1 MVVVVVTLLVAV
13 VVVGVVLSRMTSR
26 RKKDAV
32 ESLEA
37 ERKAIESQTILDIV
51 AEEVADL
58 GLRDIEG
65 STGIP
70 PGALLRGWSDADPAL
85 HAEERSHLRFT
96 LRDGISAEDAE
107 IGDVRLE
114 RTDPDTS
121 DPTVDDAGG
130 DDIPETPVD
139 GT

>member
-1 MVVVVVTLLVAV
+1 MVVVVVALLIAV
-13 VVVGVVLSRMTSR
+13 VVVGVVLSRMTSQ

-51 AEEVADL
+51 AAEVADL
-58 GLRDIEG
+58 GLRDIDG
-65 STGIP
+65 SADIP
-70 PGALLRGWSDADPAL
+70 PGALLRGWSDADPTL
-85 HAEERSHLRFT
+85 HAEQRSHLRFVV
-96 LRDGISAEDAE
+96 RDGIGAEDAE

-114 RTDPDTS
+114 RSDPATS

-130 DDIPETPVD
+130 DETPTD
-139 GT
+139 GS

>member
-1 MVVVVVTLLVAV
+1 MVVVVVALLVAV

-51 AEEVADL
+51 AAEVADL
-58 GLRDIEG
+58 GLRDIQG
-65 STGIP
+65 SAGVP
-70 PGALLRGWSDADPAL
+70 PGSLLRGWSDADPAL
-85 HAEERSHLRFT
+85 HAEQRQHLRFVV
-96 LRDGISAEDAE
+96 RDGIVAENAE

-114 RTDPDTS
+114 RTDPTAS
-121 DPTVDDAGG
+121 DPTVDNAGG
-130 DDIPETPVD
+130 DGTPTHD
-139 GT
+139 S

>member
-1 MVVVVVTLLVAV
+1 MVVVVVAMLVAV

-51 AEEVADL
+51 AAEVADL
-58 GLRDIEG
+58 GLRDIQG
-65 STGIP
+65 SADIP

-85 HAEERSHLRFT
+85 HAEQRPHLRFVV
-96 LRDGISAEDAE
+96 RDGIRAEHAE

-114 RTDPDTS
+114 RTDPTRS
-121 DPTVDDAGG
+121 DPTTDDAEDEG
-130 DDIPETPVD
+130 TPVD
-139 GT
+139 DS